1 MALRD
6 KHKDKLGK
14 FPMGGDIKMYGV
26 QENKQD
32 ELKMK
37 TETECVGKLCKN
49 EEKVQSQKVNN
60 EIRRKKIVG
69 HLVTERMKKVKRHI
83 KNKKKQKADDRE
95 QKEDIN

>member
-6 KHKDKLGK
+6 KHKEKLGN

-37 TETECVGKLCKN
+37 TENECVGKLCKK
-49 EEKVQSQKVNN
+49 EEKVQSQKVND
-60 EIRRKKIVG
+60 EIRRMTIVG
-69 HLVTERMKKVKRHI
+69 HCR
-83 KNKKKQKADDRE
+83 NRE
-95 QKEDIN
+95 QKGKKTHKN